1 MKRESDA
8 ACLLIN
14 PELRFK
20 LKATFES
27 LTVML
32 KEEIKSCYYY
42 RADNKRIELEKQ
54 AHDFIVTTLASN
66 EKRVIFNRV
75 ISLNNRLFYLTEILF
90 KEILEV
96 INLRSFEIS
105 EHNQWRLKFKINE
118 YLLSECKI
126 E

>member
-1 MKRESDA
+1 MNQ
-8 ACLLIN
+8 LI
-14 PELRFK
+14 PDEDKKIK
-20 LKATFES
+20 LTD
-27 LTVML
+27 
-32 KEEIKSCYYY
+32 I
-42 RADNKRIELEKQ
+42 KRIEL
-54 AHDFIVTTLASN
+54 
-66 EKRVIFNRV
+66 
-75 ISLNNRLFYLTEILF
+75 ILF